1 MTLITEK
8 GKEPRRP
15 NGTPSPHG
23 TGDADRNEE
32 AAVHPVDAHPG
43 WARLF
48 GYGLQH
54 VMAMY
59 AGAVAVPIIV
69 GGAMIAAGEM
79 EPEHLP
85 HLIVADLF
93 VAGIASI
100 LQSLGILRLGSRLPL
115 MQGVTFASVAPMI
128 VIGSQHGITAI
139 YGAVIASGVMMMLIA
154 PFFARLVRFFPP
166 LVTGTVITI
175 IGLSLMKVCAGW
187 VSGGAGNPD
196 NPGFGEPMNFLLAGA
211 TLALI
216 LAIAVLAPKSMRPL
230 AVLAGIIGGTAL
242 AAALGQVDFGSVGEA
257 SWVAVP
263 QPFLFGL
270 PTFEIGSVLTMFVV
284 GLVVMTETTGDII
297 TVGKIVGKPADRRM
311 IADGLRADGLSTVLG
326 GIFNTFPYTAFAQNV
341 GLVSMSKVASR
352 WVATMAG
359 AILIVF
365 GLLPKMGEVVAAI
378 PSPVLGG
385 AGLVLFGM
393 VAATGIRTLSTVELT
408 DSKALVIAVS
418 VSLGMLPTVLP
429 SIYSS
434 MPQVLQP
441 LLGSGICAGAAAAII
456 LNVVLVGMPPK
467 ETPECEV
474 AEASAGTDGSTV
486 AAAAPAAAA
495 PAPAPAPAEAPRT

>member
-1 MTLITEK
+1 MTLIST
-8 GKEPRRP
+8 RSDRSRP
-15 NGTPSPHG
+15 APGTRASQS
-23 TGDADRNEE
+23 TTSTAD
-32 AAVHPVDAHPG
+32 VHPVDAHPG
-43 WARLF
+43 WLRLF

-69 GGAMIAAGEM
+69 GGAMVAAGEM
-79 EPEHLP
+79 APEHLP

-100 LQSLGILRLGSRLPL
+100 LQSLGVLRLGSRLPL
-115 MQGVTFASVAPMI
+115 MQGVTFAAVAPMI

-139 YGAVIASGVMMMLIA
+139 YGAVIAAGVMMMVAA

-187 VSGGAGNPD
+187 VSGGAGKPE
-196 NPGFGEPMNFLLAGA
+196 NPGFGEPVNFLLAGF

-216 LAIAVLAPKSMRPL
+216 LAIAVLAPASLRPL
-230 AVLAGIIGGTAL
+230 AVLFGIIGGTVL
-242 AAALGQVDFGSVGEA
+242 AAFLGQVDFGGVGSA
-257 SWVAVP
+257 AWVAVP

-270 PTFEIGSVLTMFVV
+270 PTFEIGSMLTMFVV

-297 TVGKIVGKPADRRM
+297 TVGKIVGRPADRRT

-326 GIFNTFPYTAFAQNV
+326 GIFNTFPYSAFAQNV
-341 GLVSMSKVASR
+341 GLVCMSKVASR

-393 VAATGIRTLSTVELT
+393 VAATGIRTLASIELT
-408 DSKALVIAVS
+408 DSKALVVAVS

-456 LNVVLVGMPPK
+456 LNIIIVG
-467 ETPECEV
+467 V
-474 AEASAGTDGSTV
+474 
-486 AAAAPAAAA
+486 PAAEGETAEGETA
-495 PAPAPAPAEAPRT
+495 DAETADEAPVESR